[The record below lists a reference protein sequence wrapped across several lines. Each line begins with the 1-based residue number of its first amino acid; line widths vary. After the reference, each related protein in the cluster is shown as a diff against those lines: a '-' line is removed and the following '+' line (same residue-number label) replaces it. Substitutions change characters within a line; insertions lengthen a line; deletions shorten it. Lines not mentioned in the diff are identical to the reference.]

1 MRERQLSASRAANVV
16 LRRSP
21 AGPIARPAATRLDR
35 VVEGHGSG
43 ASSVLRL
50 QRAAGNAA
58 VSGMLACTSTLQ
70 RTATAGQCKVDG
82 EELVVQLN
90 GPKSPAVIPAGTAWD
105 RSARVTPT
113 FTVSRPAPT
122 RSDSDPSTT
131 STDDPTFTGKPA
143 VDAKGKVWRYQLAAV
158 TGTGTI
164 QLVFFDASHYPAPT
178 PTDDSGALT
187 NVTSTNWKDIR
198 KDLRKNRAGVP
209 DFWSAYRAE
218 ELHENYHWEVEW
230 QGQVKR
236 HLAKAEKRIARLGV
250 DFVAAPTEADAETA
264 LKPQVAAIF
273 KDEMDKARDAYDKL
287 GDSEG
292 DPPFRAQA
300 PALDALRDRVIAHAK
315 ANKWR

>member
-1 MRERQLSASRAANVV
+1 
-16 LRRSP
+16 
-21 AGPIARPAATRLDR
+21 
-35 VVEGHGSG
+35 
-43 ASSVLRL
+43 
-50 QRAAGNAA
+50 
-58 VSGMLACTSTLQ
+58 MLAGTSTLQ

-82 EELVVQLN
+82 EELAVQLN
-90 GPKSPAVIPAGTAWD
+90 GPKSPPVIPAGTAWD

-230 QGQVKR
+230 QGQVKK
-236 HLAKAEKRIARLGV
+236 HLAKAEKRIARLEV

-264 LKPQVAAIF
+264 LKPQVEAIF

-292 DPPFRAQA
+292 DRPFRAQA

-315 ANKWR
+315 AKKWR